1 MNYLQFCSNCV
12 VIVEKYYALGEFKLT
27 QFHLADLFE
36 IVAARIPDRIALAD
50 EKGEMTYA
58 QLNARASHLAAG
70 LFSSEIKRGDH
81 VGLYLMNGP
90 EYLESFIALI
100 KIGAVPFNVN
110 YRYGFEELKYLFGNA
125 DAAAVIHGAEF
136 SPMVERLMA
145 DLPALKTAI
154 TVEDGQGVAH
164 AGLDYEVLMHDDGA
178 DAAYERDKTDYL
190 LQYTGGTTGMPKG
203 VMWPHKAFF
212 YACLGGGGMYQRKP
226 PIDIPSEQGDTAESM
241 YPMRIMPLAPLMHG
255 AAMWAAW
262 TSLLG
267 GVTIVLDP
275 LRGGFDAER
284 IWDRVER
291 EGVNSIQIVGDA
303 MAVPLLEALKANPG
317 RWDLSRFMHLGNGG
331 AVFSQHL
338 KEAFKG
344 PIPNIMVTDGMGTSE
359 TGISGLA
366 APVKDGGFMR
376 LPVDEHQTV
385 IMDGRIVD
393 VGETGYLSRTG
404 HTPIGYYGDPE
415 KTAEIFQEIDGTL
428 WVLTGDQAR
437 LDDDGM
443 MTVLGRG
450 STCINSGGEKV
461 YPEEV
466 EEVLRAH
473 PAIHDAAVIGMPD
486 PKWGE
491 AVSALVSLSKVKDA
505 PTLDEVKAF
514 CRDKLAG
521 YKLPKTLKVVPEI
534 HRSPAGKQDYKWAHS
549 VLTEAI

>member
-1 MNYLQFCSNCV
+1 MPERV
-12 VIVEKYYALGEFKLT
+12 
-27 QFHLADLFE
+27 
-36 IVAARIPDRIALAD
+36 ALAD
-50 EKGEMTYA
+50 ETGEMTYA
-58 QLNARASHLAAG
+58 QLDNRSTRLAAG
-70 LFSSEIKRGDH
+70 LYGQDIRRGDH

-125 DAAAVIHGAEF
+125 DAKAVIHGAEF
-136 SPMVERLMA
+136 SPLVERLMA
-145 DLPALKTAI
+145 ELPKLHI
-154 TVEDGQGVAH
+154 SVGVEDGQDLAH
-164 AGLDYEVLMHDDGA
+164 AGRDYAELMRSDGA
-178 DAAYERDKTDYL
+178 AAVYERDEADYL

-226 PIDIPSEQGDTAESM
+226 PIELPSEQGDTAESM

-262 TSLLG
+262 TALLG

-275 LRGGFDAER
+275 LRGGFDAQR

-303 MAVPLLEALKANPG
+303 MAVPLLEALETNPK

-331 AVFSQHL
+331 AVFSQHV
-338 KEAFKG
+338 KDAFKG
-344 PIPNIMVTDGMGTSE
+344 PIPNIMITDGMGTSE
-359 TGISGLA
+359 TGISGMA
-366 APVKDGGFMR
+366 APVKQGGFMR
-376 LPVDEHQTV
+376 LPIDAYQTV
-385 IMDGRIVD
+385 ISDGRVVE
-393 VGETGYLSRTG
+393 VGEVGYLSRTG

-415 KTAEIFQEIDGTL
+415 KTSEIFQNIEGTL

-437 LDDDGM
+437 LDDDNM

-450 STCINSGGEKV
+450 STCINSGGEKI

-473 PAIHDAAVIGMPD
+473 PAIHDAAVVGMPD
-486 PKWGE
+486 PKWGQV
-491 AVSALVSLSKVKDA
+491 VSALVSLSKNMDA
-505 PTLDEVKAF
+505 PTLENVKAF
-514 CRDKLAG
+514 CRDQLAG

-534 HRSPAGKQDYKWAHS
+534 RRSPAGKQDYKWAKS
-549 VLTEAI
+549 VLTEAD